1 MSNIPGQFKP
11 PVGKDE
17 FISGITDK
25 PEDQVEVGILFV
37 GAGPASLAGA
47 IRLSQLLSEEP
58 NIMESLGEIPIAVI
72 EKGKYPGAHLVSGA
86 VVNPISFRTLF
97 PGMKDEEF
105 PFFGPIDKEAVYFLT
120 KKHSLLLPTPPTMH
134 NKGNFAASIS
144 QMAKWL
150 GEKAEEAG
158 VMIFNEMSGMKLL
171 VEDEVVKGIRTDDKG
186 LDKDGGKLGNYQPG
200 SDILARV
207 TVLGEGT
214 TGHLSMAMIDHFN
227 LKRANPQVYA
237 LGVKEVWEVPNLL
250 DRVIHTMGWPL
261 RASKKYSEFGG
272 SFIYPMGLEKVCIG
286 LVVGLDYTDAT
297 LSVHD
302 LLQELKLHPLVKE
315 ILEGGRR
322 SDNGWGAK
330 TIPEGGF
337 YSIPEP
343 LHVPGALLIGDSAG
357 LVNVPALKGIHY
369 AMTSGILAAETIF
382 SVLKERRDLSSA
394 DSLTGYDEAI
404 KESFIWNDLYQVRN
418 MRQAFQNGLIPGFI
432 LAGLM
437 TVTKGI
443 FPGGRFKAHRDSE
456 KEMFI
461 GDERSYPKADGEYTF
476 DKLTSVYA
484 SGNRTRDNQPD
495 HIRIQKDVPEVIGET
510 WINMCPAQVYEWHE
524 EKGGKVIRTDASN
537 CVQCGAII
545 SKGGRLTPPEGGS
558 GPEYTET

>member
-1 MSNIPGQFKP
+1 MSSIPAQFKP
-11 PVGKDE
+11 PVEKNE
-17 FISGITDK
+17 FISGISHK
-25 PEDQVEVGILFV
+25 PEDLVEVGILFV

-47 IRLSQLLSEEP
+47 IRLAQLLSDEP
-58 NIMESLGEIPIAVI
+58 EIMESLGEIPIAVI

-97 PGMKDEEF
+97 PELKDEDF
-105 PFFGPIDKEAVYFLT
+105 PFFGPVDKESVYFLT
-120 KKHSLLLPTPPTMH
+120 KKHSLILPTPPTMH
-134 NKGNFAASIS
+134 NKANFAASIS

-150 GEKAEEAG
+150 GERAEEAG
-158 VMIFNEMSGMKLL
+158 VMIFNEMSGMNLL
-171 VEDEVVKGIRTDDKG
+171 VENEVVRGVRTDDKG
-186 LDKDGGKLGNYQPG
+186 LDKDGNKLGNYHPG
-200 SDILARV
+200 SDILAKV

-227 LKRANPQVYA
+227 LKGANPQVYA
-237 LGVKEVWEVPNLL
+237 LGVKEIWEVPNPL

-261 RASKKYSEFGG
+261 RGSRKYSEFGG
-272 SFIYPMGLEKVCIG
+272 SFIYPMGLDKVCIG

-315 ILEGGRR
+315 ILDGGKR

-330 TIPEGGF
+330 TIPEGGL
-337 YSIPEP
+337 YSIPDP

-369 AMTSGILAAETIF
+369 AMMSGIIAAESIF
-382 SVLKERRDLSSA
+382 SALKGKNDPAGPDALA
-394 DSLTGYDEAI
+394 GYDRAI
-404 KESFIWNDLYQVRN
+404 RKSFIWKDLYQVRN
-418 MRQAFQNGLIPGFI
+418 MRQAFQDGFVPGLI

-437 TVTKGI
+437 TVTKGL
-443 FPGGRFKAHRDSE
+443 FPGGRFKLHRDSE

-461 GDERSYPKADGEYTF
+461 GDKRSYPKPDGEYTF

-484 SGNRTRDNQPD
+484 SGNRSRDNQPD
-495 HIRIQKDVPEVIGET
+495 HIRIRRDVPEVIGET
-510 WINMCPAQVYEWHE
+510 WINMCPAQVYEWDE
-524 EKGGKVIRTDASN
+524 ENGKKVIRTDPSN
-537 CVQCGAII
+537 CVQCGAIT

>member
-1 MSNIPGQFKP
+1 MSSIPAQFKP
-11 PVGKDE
+11 PVEKNE
-17 FISGITDK
+17 FISGITHK
-25 PEDQVEVGILFV
+25 PEDRVEVGILFV

-47 IRLSQLLSEEP
+47 IRLAQLLSDEP
-58 NIMESLGEIPIAVI
+58 EIMESLGEIPIAVI

-97 PGMKDEEF
+97 PELKDEDF
-105 PFFGPIDKEAVYFLT
+105 PFFGPVDKESVYFLT
-120 KKHSLLLPTPPTMH
+120 RKHSLILPTPPTMH
-134 NKGNFAASIS
+134 NKANFAASIS

-150 GEKAEEAG
+150 GERAEEAG
-158 VMIFNEMSGMKLL
+158 VMIFNEMSGMNLL
-171 VEDEVVKGIRTDDKG
+171 VENEVVRGVRTDDKG
-186 LDKDGGKLGNYQPG
+186 LDKDGNKLGNYQPG
-200 SDILARV
+200 SDILAKV

-214 TGHLSMAMIDHFN
+214 TGHLSMAMIDYFN
-227 LKRANPQVYA
+227 LKGANPQVYA
-237 LGVKEVWEVPNLL
+237 LGVKEIWEVPNPL

-261 RASKKYSEFGG
+261 RGSRKYSEFGG
-272 SFIYPMGLEKVCIG
+272 SFIYPMGLDKVCIG

-315 ILEGGRR
+315 ILDGGKR

-330 TIPEGGF
+330 TIPEGGL
-337 YSIPEP
+337 YSIPDP

-369 AMTSGILAAETIF
+369 AMMSGIIAAESIF
-382 SVLKERRDLSSA
+382 SALKGKNDPAGPDALA
-394 DSLTGYDEAI
+394 GYDRAI
-404 KESFIWNDLYQVRN
+404 RKSFIWKDLYQVRN
-418 MRQAFQNGLIPGFI
+418 MRQAFQDGFVPGLI

-437 TVTKGI
+437 TVTKGL
-443 FPGGRFKAHRDSE
+443 FPGGRFKLHRDSE

-461 GDERSYPKADGEYTF
+461 GDKRSYPKPDGEYTF

-484 SGNRTRDNQPD
+484 SGNRSRDNQPD
-495 HIRIQKDVPEVIGET
+495 HIRIRRDVPEVIGET
-510 WINMCPAQVYEWHE
+510 WINMCPAQVYEWDE
-524 EKGGKVIRTDASN
+524 ENGKKVIRTDPSN
-537 CVQCGAII
+537 CVQCGAIT